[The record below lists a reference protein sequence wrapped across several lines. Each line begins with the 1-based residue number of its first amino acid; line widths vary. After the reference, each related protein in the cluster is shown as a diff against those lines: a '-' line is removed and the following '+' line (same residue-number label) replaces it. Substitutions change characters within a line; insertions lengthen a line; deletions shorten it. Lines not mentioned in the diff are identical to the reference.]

1 MTAPAPL
8 APAVSA
14 SIDTRGNNSV
24 SARNLF
30 CMTSPLGVAAR
41 GARRPQP
48 PKRPYRERHF
58 ARMARR
64 SRNVNE
70 DRCGAAKCQNPPTAT
85 FLGLAGAGFAWVWI
99 EAHALV

>member
-1 MTAPAPL
+1 M
-8 APAVSA
+8 SA
-14 SIDTRGNNSV
+14 SIDAPANNIRF
-24 SARNLF
+24 ARNLL

-70 DRCGAAKCQNPPTAT
+70 DRCGAAKCQNPATAT
-85 FLGLAGAGFAWVWI
+85 FLGLAGAGFAWG
-99 EAHALV
+99 LD